1 MGNPLGE
8 GGYGFVSIGEHKT
21 TGIQRAIKSIPR
33 NDKIDHQQVE
43 KFIYEVELMKEMD
56 HPNIIQIIDV
66 YEDKDDFH
74 IVTELWIG
82 GELFDY
88 ITESKRLSEHIAANV
103 MQQLLS
109 ALAHWHEK
117 KIVHRDLK
125 PENLLL

>member
-1 MGNPLGE
+1 
-8 GGYGFVSIGEHKT
+8 
-21 TGIQRAIKSIPR
+21 
-33 NDKIDHQQVE
+33 
-43 KFIYEVELMKEMD
+43 MD

-109 ALAHWHEK
+109 ALVHWHEK